1 MGVLRMILIIIGVI
15 VVLRFMGQLMIAK
28 RNIDEQNRGKAER
41 DQLEKQRKY
50 VEKNKGKTILVGKT
64 AKSSEPFEDVDY
76 EEVKN

>member
-15 VVLRFMGQLMIAK
+15 VVLRFIGQLMIAK

-41 DQLEKQRKY
+41 DQLEKQRKH
-50 VEKNKGKTILVGKT
+50 VEKNKGKTTLVGKT

>member
-1 MGVLRMILIIIGVI
+1 MILIIIGVI

-28 RNIDEQNRGKAER
+28 RNIEDQNRSKAER
-41 DQLEKQRKY
+41 DQLEKQRRH
-50 VEKNKGKTILVGKT
+50 VEKNKGKTNLVGKS